1 MGQKK
6 INEMKNRKL
15 TETII
20 QTKSLSFEK
29 INKILKPLARKR
41 KKGGMTQTINIRSR
55 KESMDAKRTVKE
67 QVHSSINLM
76 G

>member
-1 MGQKK
+1 
-6 INEMKNRKL
+6 MKNRKL

-29 INKILKPLARKR
+29 INKILKPLARQR
-41 KKGGMTQTINIRSR
+41 KKREMTQTINIRSR
-55 KESMDAKRTVKE
+55 KESYHYGPMDAKQTIKE